1 MPNKSIPENKSAS
14 RVVEILDFIASER
27 RAVTISEISSALKI
41 PKSSVFNLLH
51 TLAAKRYLEI
61 EDQNLKTFGLGF
73 KLFQT
78 GVSYLQNTRLHQ
90 IAHPIL
96 KSLMEESGETVFL
109 AVEDEGKLV
118 FLDSVE
124 TSTSIRTTA
133 RLGRSTK
140 PMYCSGLGKALL
152 AAYPPDR
159 VREIVQKDGFVPVTE
174 NTVKNLEELLQEL
187 DRTRKRGYS
196 IDAREG
202 DPNLICVAAP
212 IYDQSNTAVAAI
224 SIATP
229 YFKIDNRR
237 RSQFGKLITETAL
250 NISGKLGFLEEK
262 TYPDGKPDQHL

>member
-1 MPNKSIPENKSAS
+1 MSKTNLPENKSAS
-14 RVVEILDFIASER
+14 RVVDILDFIACER
-27 RAVTISEISSALKI
+27 RPVTITEISSTLKI
-41 PKSSVFNLLH
+41 PKSSAFNLLH
-51 TLAAKRYLEI
+51 TLTAKRYLEI
-61 EDQNLKTFGLGF
+61 DDQNLKTFRLGF

-90 IAHPIL
+90 IAHPML
-96 KSLMEESGETVFL
+96 KELMEESGETVFL

-152 AAYPPDR
+152 AAYSADR
-159 VREIVQKDGFVPVTE
+159 VREIVKKEGFVRITE

-187 DRTRKRGYS
+187 DITRKRGYS
-196 IDAREG
+196 VDAREG
-202 DPNLICVAAP
+202 DPDLICVAAP
-212 IYDQSNTAVAAI
+212 IYDQSYTALAAI

-229 YFKIDNRR
+229 YFKIDAEK
-237 RSQFGKLITETAL
+237 RSQFGKLIVETAI
-250 NISGKLGFLEEK
+250 NISRKLGFLGEK
-262 TYPDGKPDQHL
+262 TYPT